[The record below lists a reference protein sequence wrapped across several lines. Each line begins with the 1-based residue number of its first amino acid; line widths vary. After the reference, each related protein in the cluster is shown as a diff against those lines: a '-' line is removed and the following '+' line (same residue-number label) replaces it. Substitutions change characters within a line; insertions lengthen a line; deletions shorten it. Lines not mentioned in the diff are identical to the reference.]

1 MGFPLEPHEPVKRG
15 EKPSYCRFC
24 ATKNTRSRLLQLFF
38 KQSLEGFFSEI
49 GHPQVMLDSASGRR
63 SLSSPF

>member
-1 MGFPLEPHEPVKRG
+1 MGFPLGPQEPVKRG
-15 EKPSYCRFC
+15 EKSSYYRFC

-49 GHPQVMLDSASGRR
+49 GHPQVILYSAIR
-63 SLSSPF
+63 